1 MNLPLIGNK
10 EPEFANAV
18 EHLKGELATLRTGRA
33 SSTLV
38 ENLEIEY
45 YGAST
50 PLISIAQI
58 AVPES
63 RQITIQPYDK
73 NALKDI
79 EKAIQTSN
87 IGINPVNDGTL
98 IRLNFPPM
106 TEDRRKELAKV
117 VAQMSEKTRVTVR
130 NIREDIWKEIQR
142 MEKEGE
148 LSEDQKIS
156 GKDELQKMV
165 DKWNAEIKKLAESK
179 EQEIMT
185 I

>member
-1 MNLPLIGNK
+1 MNLPLILKK
-10 EPEFANAV
+10 EPEFSNAI
-18 EHLKGELATLRTGRA
+18 EHFKQELSSLRTGRA
-33 SSTLV
+33 SSALV
-38 ENLEIEY
+38 ENLEVEY
-45 YGAST
+45 YGTKA

-58 AVPES
+58 TVPEA

-87 IGINPVNDGTL
+87 VGLTPQSDGTL
-98 IRLNFPPM
+98 IRLNLPPM
-106 TEDRRKELAKV
+106 TEDRRKELAKL
-117 VAQMSEKTRVTVR
+117 VAQMAEKTRVTIR

-142 MEKEGE
+142 MEKDGE
-148 LSEDQKIS
+148 FSEDQKIS
-156 GKDELQKMV
+156 GKEELQKV
-165 DKWNAEIKKLAESK
+165 IDKWNAEIKRLADTK